1 MAGGAV
7 ELIVPTLAV
16 LYLGVLLFK
25 TAAVLW
31 VMRGERRR
39 PPRIAVATPAEVAI
53 LQPILGGDAH
63 LQDVLTANVQAS
75 PQAQFVWLLDADDR
89 PGNAAAD
96 AVIALSPQL
105 RITRMLVPPAPPGI
119 NPKAWKLDYAL
130 PHITAPVSLILD
142 DDAHLSGPAL
152 SQLLRDLAHA
162 DVVTALP
169 YYRDSA
175 TVAGRLLAQFVNNNA
190 ALTYLG
196 WLPFAAP
203 LTLNGMCYAARTAQ
217 LRTWGGFSALLEQ
230 LTDDLAFATLVRA
243 RGGRLWQSTAPVA
256 MRTAMPDLPGYLR
269 QMHRWM
275 LFALIL
281 LRRQRLGVRSAI
293 GMLQGLPPVLLLAM
307 LIGACV
313 QHTWPAASS
322 VVIVLLARA
331 LLLCGVQW
339 RVTGAIRHR
348 VLLSIIAE
356 CLQPL
361 HLLHAALVR
370 TIRWRTRRYRVLS
383 DGCFRAQ

>member
-1 MAGGAV
+1 M

>member
-1 MAGGAV
+1 M

-16 LYLGVLLFK
+16 LYLAVLLVK
-25 TAAVLW
+25 TVAVLW
-31 VMRGERRR
+31 VMRGERIR
-39 PPRIAVATPAEVAI
+39 PAPIAVATPADVAI

-63 LQDVLTANVQAS
+63 LQEVLTANVQAS
-75 PQAQFVWLLDADDR
+75 PQAHFIWLLDADDG

-96 AVIALSPQL
+96 AVIAQHPQVQIA
-105 RITRMLVPPAPPGI
+105 RVQVPPAPGGI

-130 PHITAPVSLILD
+130 PHINAPVSLILD
-142 DDAHLSGPAL
+142 DDAHLSSRAL
-152 SQLLRDLAHA
+152 SQLLCDLTHA

-169 YYRDSA
+169 YYCDSA

-203 LTLNGMCYAARTAQ
+203 LTINGMCYAVRTER
-217 LRTWGGFSALLEQ
+217 LRSWGGFTALLEQ
-230 LTDDLAFATLVRA
+230 LTDDLAFATLVRE

-256 MRTAMPDLPGYLR
+256 MRTAIPDLPAYVR

-275 LFALIL
+275 LFASIL

-293 GMLQGLPPVLLLAM
+293 GVLQGLPPVLLLAM
-307 LIGACV
+307 LICACM
-313 QHTWPAASS
+313 QYSWPAARSLS
-322 VVIVLLARA
+322 IVLLVRA

-339 RVTGAIRHR
+339 RVSGAMRHC
-348 VLLSIIAE
+348 VLLSIVAE

-383 DGCFRAQ
+383 NGCFRAE

>member
-1 MAGGAV
+1 MD
-7 ELIVPTLAV
+7 LIVPTLAT
-16 LYLGVLLFK
+16 LYLAVLLVK
-25 TAAVLW
+25 AAAVLW
-31 VMRGERRR
+31 VMRGERIR
-39 PPRIAVATPAEVAI
+39 PARTAVAGPADVAI

-63 LQDVLTANVQAS
+63 LQEVLMANVQVL
-75 PQAQFVWLLDADDR
+75 PQAHFIWLLDADDI

-96 AVIALSPQL
+96 AVIAQHPQV
-105 RITRMLVPPAPPGI
+105 RIARVQVPPAPAGI

-130 PHITAPVSLILD
+130 PHITARVSLILD
-142 DDAHLSGPAL
+142 DDAHLSGRAL
-152 SQLLRDLAHA
+152 SQLLLDLTHA

-169 YYRDSA
+169 YYCDSD

-196 WLPFAAP
+196 WLLFAAP
-203 LTLNGMCYAARTAQ
+203 LTINGMCYAVRTEQ
-217 LRTWGGFSALLEQ
+217 LRSWGGFSSLLTQ
-230 LTDDLAFATLVRA
+230 LTDDLAFATLVRE
-243 RGGRLWQSTAPVA
+243 RGGRLWQSIAPVA
-256 MRTAMPDLPGYLR
+256 MRTAIPDLPAYVR

-293 GMLQGLPPVLLLAM
+293 GVLQGLPPVLLLTM
-307 LIGACV
+307 LMCACM
-313 QHTWPAASS
+313 QHSWPAALS
-322 VVIVLLARA
+322 VLIVLLLRA

-339 RVTGAIRHR
+339 RVAGAVRHR
-348 VLLSIIAE
+348 VLLSIIVE

-383 DGCFRAQ
+383 NGCFRAE

>member
-63 LQDVLTANVQAS
+63 LQDVLTANVQAL

-96 AVIALSPQL
+96 AVIAQSPQL

-169 YYRDSA
+169 YYHDSA

-339 RVTGAIRHR
+339 RVTGAVRHR

-383 DGCFRAQ
+383 DGCFRVQ

>member
-1 MAGGAV
+1 M

-63 LQDVLTANVQAS
+63 LQDVLTANVRAL

-96 AVIALSPQL
+96 AVIAQSPQL

-169 YYRDSA
+169 YYHDSA

-281 LRRQRLGVRSAI
+281 LRRQLLGVRSAI

-383 DGCFRAQ
+383 DGCFRVQ

>member
-1 MAGGAV
+1 M

-63 LQDVLTANVQAS
+63 LQDVLTANVQAL

-96 AVIALSPQL
+96 AVIAQSPQL

-169 YYRDSA
+169 YYHDSA

-339 RVTGAIRHR
+339 RVTGAVRHR

-383 DGCFRAQ
+383 DGCFRVQ

>member
-1 MAGGAV
+1 MD
-7 ELIVPTLAV
+7 LIVPTLAA
-16 LYLGVLLFK
+16 LYLAVLLVK
-25 TAAVLW
+25 TTAVVW
-31 VMRGERRR
+31 VMRGERIR
-39 PPRIAVATPAEVAI
+39 PARTAVAGPADVAI

-63 LQDVLTANVQAS
+63 LQEVLMANVQAL
-75 PQAQFVWLLDADDR
+75 PQAQFIWLLDADDI

-96 AVIALSPQL
+96 AVIAQHPQV
-105 RITRMLVPPAPPGI
+105 RIARVQVPPAPAGI

-130 PHITAPVSLILD
+130 PHITARVSLILD
-142 DDAHLSGPAL
+142 DDAHLSGRAL
-152 SQLLRDLAHA
+152 SQLLLDLTHA

-169 YYRDSA
+169 YYCDSD

-196 WLPFAAP
+196 WLLFAAP
-203 LTLNGMCYAARTAQ
+203 LTINGMCYAVRTEQ
-217 LRTWGGFSALLEQ
+217 LRSWGGFSSLLTQ
-230 LTDDLAFATLVRA
+230 LTDDLAFATLVRE
-243 RGGRLWQSTAPVA
+243 RGGRLWQSIAPVA
-256 MRTAMPDLPGYLR
+256 MRTAIPDLPAYVR

-275 LFALIL
+275 LFASIL

-293 GMLQGLPPVLLLAM
+293 GVLQGLPPVLLLTM
-307 LIGACV
+307 LMCACM
-313 QHTWPAASS
+313 QHSWPAALS
-322 VVIVLLARA
+322 VLIVLLLRV

-339 RVTGAIRHR
+339 RVSGAVRHR
-348 VLLSIIAE
+348 VLLSIIVE

-383 DGCFRAQ
+383 NGCFRAE

>member
-63 LQDVLTANVQAS
+63 LQDVLTANVRAL

-96 AVIALSPQL
+96 AVIAQSPQL

-169 YYRDSA
+169 YYHDSA

-281 LRRQRLGVRSAI
+281 LRRQLLGVRSAI

-383 DGCFRAQ
+383 DGCFRVQ